1 MLKKLIC
8 LILVIF
14 MTVLVVSCEPKND
27 GDSFDEKGTQTT
39 EAVGSTDAASS
50 EDETTNTTDTTDTTE
65 TTDTTD
71 TTGSGDTDNWT
82 GIY

>member
-1 MLKKLIC
+1 
-8 LILVIF
+8 
-14 MTVLVVSCEPKND
+14 MTILVVSCEPKKD
-27 GDSFDEKGTQTT
+27 GASFDEKEKQTT
-39 EAVGSTDAASS
+39 ESVGSTASS
-50 EDETTNTTDTTDTTE
+50 EDETTN

>member
-1 MLKKLIC
+1 MKKEECMLKKLIC

-14 MTVLVVSCEPKND
+14 MTVLVVSCEPEND

-39 EAVGSTDAASS
+39 EAVGSMDAESS
-50 EDETTNTTDTTDTTE
+50 EDETTN